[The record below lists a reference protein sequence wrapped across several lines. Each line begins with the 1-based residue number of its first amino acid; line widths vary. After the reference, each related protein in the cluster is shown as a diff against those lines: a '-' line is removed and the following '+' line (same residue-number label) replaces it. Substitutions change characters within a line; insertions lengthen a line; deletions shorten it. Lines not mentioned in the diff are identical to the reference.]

1 MKFILGK
8 KLGMTQVFDEDGRIV
23 PVTLIEAGPCWV
35 SQVKAREKDGY
46 QSVQIGFE
54 EIKDKK
60 VKKPQRG
67 HLAKLKI
74 KNEKFKNVRWFREFK
89 VEKAEEYKLG
99 DKITVDVFNQG
110 EIVKVSGISKGK
122 GFQGVVKRHGFSGFP
137 ATHGTKHGLRAPGSI
152 GSAFPERVFKGKKMA
167 GRMGNERVTLQG
179 LKITQIDKENNLLAI
194 KGAVPGKKGTLL
206 EIVAIKEI
214 EVVEKEKGEKLMA
227 DLEKKEKDKKE
238 GRQRD

>member
-8 KLGMTQVFDEDGRIV
+8 KIGMSQLFDENGQVV

-35 SQVKAREKDGY
+35 SQIKTKEKDDY

-54 EIKDKK
+54 EIKERK
-60 VKKPQRG
+60 VKKPQKG
-67 HLAKLKI
+67 Y
-74 KNEKFKNVRWFREFK
+74 FKKAGLTKYFRYLREFK
-89 VEKAEEYKLG
+89 NGDLKVG
-99 DKITVDVFNQG
+99 DKIDVSIFSQG
-110 EIVKVSGISKGK
+110 DIVKVSGISKGK

-179 LKITQIDKENNLLAI
+179 LKVAQIDKENNLLAI
-194 KGAVPGKKGTLL
+194 KGAVPGRRGVLL
-206 EIVAIKEI
+206 EIVGIGEVKGVQEEEVAKER
-214 EVVEKEKGEKLMA
+214 EREGKKKE
-227 DLEKKEKDKKE
+227 EKKKEDKETKDGQE
-238 GRQRD
+238 